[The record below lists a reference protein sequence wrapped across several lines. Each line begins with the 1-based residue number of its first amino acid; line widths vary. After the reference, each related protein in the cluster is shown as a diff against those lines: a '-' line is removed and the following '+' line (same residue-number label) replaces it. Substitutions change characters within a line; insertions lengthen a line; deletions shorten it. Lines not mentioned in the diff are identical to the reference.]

1 MPGAPRAD
9 PARAGRD
16 PLALAVE
23 AAAVLADRT
32 GVAHHETA
40 VVLGTGLDGALASLG
55 EPLGR
60 WDYTDLP
67 GLSAPG
73 VQGHRGEVASLLV
86 GGRQVLVFRG
96 RLHLY
101 EGRSVHE
108 TVHIVRMAVA
118 AGCRTVVLTNS
129 SGSLDPAI
137 GSGSIV
143 AVSDHINLTG
153 QSPLIGLPLGGADPS
168 PFVDQTALWSPR
180 LRALVRRL
188 EPSVGEGVYAQVL
201 GPQFETPAEI
211 RMLRSMGADLVGMST
226 ALEALAAVHVGAE
239 VLGLSLV
246 SNLAAGLTARV
257 TVEDIRRAGMT
268 GAPGVGRVIRT
279 LLDHPDLDARGAAG
293 R

>member
-1 MPGAPRAD
+1 
-9 PARAGRD
+9 
-16 PLALAVE
+16 
-23 AAAVLADRT
+23 VLADRT
-32 GVAHHETA
+32 GVAHHRTA

-55 EPLGR
+55 EPIGR
-60 WDYTDLP
+60 CDYTDLP

-153 QSPLIGLPLGGADPS
+153 QSPLIGLPLGGGGPG
-168 PFVDQTALWSPR
+168 PFVDQTAVWSPR
-180 LRALVRRL
+180 MRDLIRRL

-257 TVEDIRRAGMT
+257 TLEDIRRAGMT
-268 GAPGVGRVIRT
+268 GAPAVGRVIRT
-279 LLDHPDLDARGAAG
+279 LLDHPDLDPL
-293 R
+293 